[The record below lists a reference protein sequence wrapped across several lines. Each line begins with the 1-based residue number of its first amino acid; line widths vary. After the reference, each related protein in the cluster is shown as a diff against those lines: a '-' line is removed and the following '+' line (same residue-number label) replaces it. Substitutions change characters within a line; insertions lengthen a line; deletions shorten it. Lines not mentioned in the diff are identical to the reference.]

1 MCLKEAPQN
10 RCCGQSMLCLNSL
23 CAPTQRQCG
32 PEWLQ
37 AILQGRP
44 APDCQIIPNS
54 TSGVLG
60 QSSGVYC
67 SYAIMDNNERANQH
81 GGLNA
86 TMCVCVCA
94 VQCACH
100 NHFVTGLPAWL
111 FTADTCSPM
120 SDCTCAIDAET
131 SNNLSLQALLFT
143 TRHICGVSHKCRPQA
158 PACLSPAQPF
168 LAYSIPHLL
177 CIVPV

>member
-86 TMCVCVCA
+86 TMCVCVCVQFSVHVTIILSQACLPGCSLRIHVVLCLTVLALLMQKRQTIYHCKHSCSQQDTYA
-94 VQCACH
+94 VYLTNADLKLLPACH
-100 NHFVTGLPAWL
+100 QLSHF
-111 FTADTCSPM
+111 
-120 SDCTCAIDAET
+120 
-131 SNNLSLQALLFT
+131 
-143 TRHICGVSHKCRPQA
+143 
-158 PACLSPAQPF
+158 
-168 LAYSIPHLL
+168 
-177 CIVPV
+177 